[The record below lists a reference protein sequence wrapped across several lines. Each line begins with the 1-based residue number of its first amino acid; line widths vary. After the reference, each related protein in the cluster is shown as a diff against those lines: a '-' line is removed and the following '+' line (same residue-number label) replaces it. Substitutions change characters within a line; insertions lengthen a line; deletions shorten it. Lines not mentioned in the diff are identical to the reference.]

1 MDNKPH
7 FKNNVAARRLDHAT
21 IKFNVTKRYEELD
34 EKFKARKMNAK
45 EMKEYENL
53 KKVIANLPKM
63 DNVFKFQENLIT
75 YQKALVEELSIRKST
90 SERTEKIESYM
101 DFLEDQLKDL
111 KDKILDT
118 NSKLKDPNISEEDKE
133 KLEGALE
140 SYKKKLGNNQLEY
153 SKVYSEQNKQE
164 KTSKTLNE
172 KFKDLSKED
181 LCTELEKSSIAI
193 SKCTLYLNKL
203 LKGESIED
211 IKVQENATDWKKF
224 IADRRQSEKL
234 HNLKKAQKAPLSL
247 QAQIGDFVN
256 SVMPEQQPEV
266 SVEPR
271 EETSE
276 NLPVE
281 VSDFDKKHPTLARFK
296 NWFKDKFS
304 KISDKVSRKTHES
317 KVEEPE
323 EEQEQESGSSANPVE
338 NREEHKEETKQDKGS
353 QFRESLKQQTIAD
366 YDISK
371 IAELGQKAYEEE
383 LANNKSNTEKK
394 LAAKRL
400 ADNRRKLYGDSAKNM
415 NTSISDK
422 LNDLSKSDDER

>member
-133 KLEGALE
+133 KLEVALE

-211 IKVQENATDWKKF
+211 IKVQEDATDWKKF
-224 IADRRQSEKL
+224 IADKRQSEKL

-247 QAQIGDFVN
+247 PTQIGNFVN

-266 SVEPR
+266 SVEPH

-323 EEQEQESGSSANPVE
+323 EEQEQESGSSAKPVE
-338 NREEHKEETKQDKGS
+338 NREETKQDKGS

-383 LANNKSNTEKK
+383 LANNEKK

-400 ADNRRKLYGDSAKNM
+400 ADNRRKLYGDSAKEM
-415 NTSISDK
+415 NTGISDK

>member
-1 MDNKPH
+1 
-7 FKNNVAARRLDHAT
+7 
-21 IKFNVTKRYEELD
+21 
-34 EKFKARKMNAK
+34 
-45 EMKEYENL
+45 
-53 KKVIANLPKM
+53 
-63 DNVFKFQENLIT
+63 
-75 YQKALVEELSIRKST
+75 
-90 SERTEKIESYM
+90 
-101 DFLEDQLKDL
+101 
-111 KDKILDT
+111 
-118 NSKLKDPNISEEDKE
+118 
-133 KLEGALE
+133 
-140 SYKKKLGNNQLEY
+140 
-153 SKVYSEQNKQE
+153 
-164 KTSKTLNE
+164 
-172 KFKDLSKED
+172 
-181 LCTELEKSSIAI
+181 
-193 SKCTLYLNKL
+193 
-203 LKGESIED
+203 
-211 IKVQENATDWKKF
+211 
-224 IADRRQSEKL
+224 
-234 HNLKKAQKAPLSL
+234 
-247 QAQIGDFVN
+247 
-256 SVMPEQQPEV
+256 MPEQQPEV

-323 EEQEQESGSSANPVE
+323 EEQEQESSSSAKPVE
-338 NREEHKEETKQDKGS
+338 NREETKQDKGS

-383 LANNKSNTEKK
+383 LANNEKK